1 MLTIGMRLKNEI
13 DANLKIL
20 SGDPTCTPEDRAL
33 LAKFSTKLYDTNAI
47 KKLKI
52 E

>member
-20 SGDPTCTPEDRAL
+20 SGDATYTPEDRAL
-33 LAKFSTKLYDTNAI
+33 LAEFSTKLYDTNAI
-47 KKLKI
+47 KKLRI